1 MSLQSHIEE
10 LTRRHR
16 ALEKEIE
23 ALKFRRGSEPVQV
36 VELKRRKLHLKDEMA
51 RLGH

>member
-1 MSLQSHIEE
+1 MSLQTHIEE

-16 ALEKEIE
+16 DLEKEIE
-23 ALKFRRGSEPVQV
+23 ALRFRRGSEPVEV

-51 RLGH
+51 RLAR